1 MTQLEYS
8 ILQSHYPQN
17 ARIILDR
24 DSVGG
29 IPAGTVGRIVS
40 INKELGVIL
49 VEFDNGMRSSLIYE
63 SDYYH
68 RINRYMVYGL

>member
-29 IPAGTVGRIVS
+29 IPAGTVGRVKS
-40 INKELGVIL
+40 INKELGVITID
-49 VEFDNGMRSSLIYE
+49 FDNGVQSSLIYE
-63 SDYYH
+63 RDYYH
-68 RINRYMVYGL
+68 RVNRYMVYGL